1 VSHFVQLC
9 GGNSLDSI
17 VHGAA
22 IASIGPITGKT
33 IEELGGAVT
42 VLARESTID
51 GLVDAMIEY
60 FGTIKH

>member
-1 VSHFVQLC
+1 M
-9 GGNSLDSI
+9 SI
-17 VHGAA
+17 VGAAA

-33 IEELGGAVT
+33 IEELGGDVA

-60 FGTIKH
+60 FSVIKH